1 MELKF
6 GMSPFKTQ
14 QFSEDSVIR
23 RKKPEQIK
31 KELGKTGFEPSF
43 GRWSFRMPKKNG
55 EKNSII
61 KSEKNNKS
69 KNTQFSTQL
78 YDKNIN
84 AKHKVK
90 DWLNEERR
98 TPLRRSVSDLRAIS
112 RVPAFALILADRQ
125 ESRVGTLL
133 ERKHEEAGLKDIED
147 QKLKTV
153 VRKHGG
159 ATGED
164 SEPLLNIALKT
175 KISDTQPKRLL
186 RRSISDLKQKSIAA
200 RNFLNLGD
208 VKENVCSSAV
218 IQLITDNSNY
228 LSDNDVEHDENDI
241 YDNKENI
248 VKDDKKQ
255 KDANAT
261 DQSRLYGSILKRP
274 GIKRMNIKH
283 VEFLDNVGDDEDNRV
298 RYF

>member
-1 MELKF
+1 M
-6 GMSPFKTQ
+6 
-14 QFSEDSVIR
+14 
-23 RKKPEQIK
+23 
-31 KELGKTGFEPSF
+31 
-43 GRWSFRMPKKNG
+43 
-55 EKNSII
+55 
-61 KSEKNNKS
+61 
-69 KNTQFSTQL
+69 
-78 YDKNIN
+78 IN

-98 TPLRRSVSDLRAIS
+98 TPLRRRVSDLREIS
-112 RVPAFALILADRQ
+112 RVPAFALILAERQ

-133 ERKHEEAGLKDIED
+133 ERKHKEAGLTDIED

-159 ATGED
+159 AKVED
-164 SEPLLNIALKT
+164 SEPLLTIVLRT
-175 KISDTQPKRLL
+175 KIGDTQQKRLL
-186 RRSISDLKQKSIAA
+186 RRSLSDLKQKSIAA

-208 VKENVCSSAV
+208 VKENVRSSAV
-218 IQLITDNSNY
+218 IQLITENSNY
-228 LSDNDVEHDENDI
+228 LSDNDVEYDENDI
-241 YDNKENI
+241 CDNKENI

-283 VEFLDNVGDDEDNRV
+283 VEFLDNIGDDEDNRV